1 MNMRIRNF
9 LDRHPI
15 IDYFQKVLRY
25 ANNSEFRNSVL
36 KLYNSPDFL
45 ELFSYGEEN
54 KGKGEKYD
62 SKRCSV
68 FGCSIFR

>member
-36 KLYNSPDFL
+36 KLYNNIIFCTT
-45 ELFSYGEEN
+45 FSRAPRGHV
-54 KGKGEKYD
+54 D
-62 SKRCSV
+62 
-68 FGCSIFR
+68 